1 MNTCRN
7 FKRDDFNRI
16 LERKITKKLITT
28 VTILA
33 SIGILNKTF

>member
-7 FKRDDFNRI
+7 YKRDDFNRI

-28 VTILA
+28 ATILA